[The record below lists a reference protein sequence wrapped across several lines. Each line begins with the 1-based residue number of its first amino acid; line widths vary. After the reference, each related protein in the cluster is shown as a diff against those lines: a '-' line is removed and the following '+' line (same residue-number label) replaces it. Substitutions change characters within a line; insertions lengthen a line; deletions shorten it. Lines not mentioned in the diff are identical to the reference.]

1 METKLI
7 FEKSKAGR
15 RGCALPSLDVPQ
27 KPIEKLIPPEFLRK
41 DEPLLPEVGEVEIV
55 RHYTHLSHKNVGVDT
70 HFYPLGSCTMKWNP
84 KVNEALSALPGFTGI
99 HPYQSEETVQGTLE
113 LLYLTG
119 EYLKEMAGLPAISL
133 APAAGAHGELTGVLI
148 MRAYHHDR
156 GEKRTKI
163 LIPDSAHGTNPASTT
178 ICGFKPVEI
187 KSDSRGNVDLAEL
200 SKKLDRDTVG
210 LMLTIPSTLGL
221 FDNNLAE
228 IANILHE
235 KGALLYMDGANLN
248 AIMGII
254 RPGEC
259 GVDIMHFNLHKTF
272 STPHGMGGP
281 GSGPVAVTEEL
292 SKFLPVPLI
301 VKKKDNYTLNYDLP
315 KSIGKVKTWHGNIG
329 VVVKAFAYILSLGP
343 EGARRV
349 SEIAVLNAN
358 YLMAILKKYYYLK
371 YDRFC
376 MHEFVLSGN
385 YQKKFGVK
393 TLDISK
399 RLLDKGFHPP
409 TNYFP
414 LIVEEALMIEPTEN
428 ESLETLNAF
437 ANAMIEIAKEAEENP
452 QLLLSAPQTMPIS
465 RPDEVRAAR
474 EPLLRWQQGNKTS

>member
-1 METKLI
+1 MESKLI
-7 FEKSKAGR
+7 FEKSKSGR
-15 RGCALPSLDVPQ
+15 RGCALPTLDVPR
-27 KPIEKLIPPEFLRK
+27 KAIEKLIPAQFLRK

-55 RHYTHLSHKNVGVDT
+55 RHYTHLSRKNVGVDT

-84 KVNEALSALPGFTGI
+84 KVNEALATLPGFARI
-99 HPYQSEETVQGTLE
+99 HPYQLEETVQGILE

-119 EYLKEMAGLPAISL
+119 EYLREIAALPAISL

-148 MRAYHHDR
+148 MRAYHRDR

-200 SKKLDRDTVG
+200 AKHCDRETVG

-221 FDNNLAE
+221 FDNNLLE

-248 AIMGII
+248 AIMGIV

-259 GVDIMHFNLHKTF
+259 GVDVMHFNLHKTF

-281 GSGPVAVTEEL
+281 GSGPVAVREEL

-301 VKKKDNYTLNYDLP
+301 VKGKTGYALNYDMP
-315 KSIGKVKTWHGNIG
+315 KSIGKVKTWCGNIG
-329 VVVKAFAYILSLGP
+329 VIVKAFAYILSLGP

-358 YLMAILKKYYYLK
+358 YLMAILKKHYYLK

-385 YQKKFGVK
+385 YQKKYGVK

-428 ESLETLNAF
+428 ESLETLNSF

-452 QLLLSAPQTMPIS
+452 QILLSAPQTTPIS

-474 EPLLRWQQGNKTS
+474 EPVLRWQP